1 MISYKRL
8 GALSGILNSILAA
21 LFFIAGIFTPARGGP
36 FCTSSCIA
44 YPYVSGLSQYV
55 PNDYLW
61 MIPPFFL
68 GPAFAFLIAC
78 VNQRTSEEKKTFS
91 ILALAFA
98 VVCSVL
104 IMTDYFVQWTVVIP
118 SILSGQTEGLTLFSQ
133 YNPHGLLVSLESLG
147 YLIMTAAYL
156 LVAAVISGGRL
167 GNSIRW
173 VSVASFS
180 LAVGLFVSFA
190 LLHYDIGYFE
200 VAVIT
205 IISVESILNGA
216 LLSVYFR
223 REAQL

>member
-1 MISYKRL
+1 MISFNRL

-21 LFFIAGIFTPARGGP
+21 LFFVAGIFTPARGGP
-36 FCTSSCIA
+36 FCTSSCIS

-68 GPAFAFLIAC
+68 GPAFVFSIAC
-78 VNQRTSEEKKTFS
+78 VNHKTPEEKNIFS

-98 VVCSVL
+98 VVYSVL

-156 LVAAVISGGRL
+156 LIAAVIAGGRL
-167 GNSIRW
+167 RNSIRW
-173 VSVASFS
+173 ISVCAFS
-180 LAVGLFVSFA
+180 LAIGLFVSFA

-205 IISVESILNGA
+205 IISVESVLNGA

-223 REAQL
+223 REAHL

>member
-1 MISYKRL
+1 MISSNRL
-8 GALSGILNSILAA
+8 GELSGILNSILAA
-21 LFFIAGIFTPARGGP
+21 LFFVAGIFTPARGGP
-36 FCTSSCIA
+36 FCSSSCIS

-68 GPAFAFLIAC
+68 GPAFVFLIAC
-78 VNQRTSEEKKTFS
+78 VNQETPEERKTLS
-91 ILALAFA
+91 VLALAFA
-98 VVCSVL
+98 VAYSIL

-118 SILSGQTEGLTLFSQ
+118 SIVSGQTEGLAPFSQ

-147 YLIMTAAYL
+147 YLVMTAAYL

-167 GNSIRW
+167 RNSIRW
-173 VSVASFS
+173 ISVGAFA
-180 LAVGLFVSFA
+180 LAIGLFVSFA

-205 IISVESILNGA
+205 IVSVESVLNGA

-223 REAQL
+223 GGAHL